1 MVNWNVQ
8 KVLLLGTVLIIA
20 IMTTIGFV
28 MDVSRQEIMYGI
40 IGAEAGM
47 IIAILAGQAMGLY
60 PELS

>member
-1 MVNWNVQ
+1 MANWNVQ

-28 MDVSRQEIMYGI
+28 MDASRQEIMYGI

>member
-1 MVNWNVQ
+1 MVNWNIQ
-8 KVLLLGTVLIIA
+8 KILLLGTVLIIT

-47 IIAILAGQAMGLY
+47 IIAIPAGQAMGLY